1 MKEPWDLPSMCLPL
15 AADALV
21 SHERLS
27 CLHCSGFEGK
37 HPQSQ
42 DRDLPG
48 DVVPKAFRGWRP
60 PFSLTPVRPGGDR
73 LLGKGKSCVCVCVWL
88 HLHHFCFQ
96 SGIPHS
102 ALPSRGGFV
111 TLWSGCYESEMLLL
125 TLVAHPRVL
134 FLSNLCF
141 LIF

>member
-73 LLGKGKSCVCVCVWL
+73 LLGKGKSCVCVCG
-88 HLHHFCFQ
+88 
-96 SGIPHS
+96 SISTTS
-102 ALPSRGGFV
+102 ASSPEFLTPPSPPG
-111 TLWSGCYESEMLLL
+111 E
-125 TLVAHPRVL
+125 VL
-134 FLSNLCF
+134 
-141 LIF
+141 

>member
-42 DRDLPG
+42 DRDLPW
-48 DVVPKAFRGWRP
+48 DVFPKAFRGWRP

-73 LLGKGKSCVCVCVWL
+73 LLGKGKSCVCVCV
-88 HLHHFCFQ
+88 
-96 SGIPHS
+96 
-102 ALPSRGGFV
+102 APSPP
-111 TLWSGCYESEMLLL
+111 LLL
-125 TLVAHPRVL
+125 PVRNSSLRPPLPGRFCDFVVRML
-134 FLSNLCF
+134 
-141 LIF
+141 